1 MLINTFTLIDA
12 FNQFWTA
19 CEDGDRRALSCAGLT
34 YFYLCRVWNAT
45 GRSISFR
52 RQNTLICAELLIS
65 KPTLERHRNVLK
77 QYGLI
82 NFYSKGKGDP
92 NIIYTILDLNSQSEE
107 AKQAN
112 NITYKVTEKENNIT
126 TEEVKKANNITSGVT
141 SPVTSGDAYKQSKS
155 KEEELF
161 VEVLG
166 EVKKYYFL
174 KNLFETD
181 AGLQMNYKQ
190 KGLPPG
196 NFSDAILQ
204 WMIQNH
210 GSKYTDFD
218 KARKH
223 FLFWM
228 PNYQPVNEKS
238 NEPKPAP
245 GNRKTIAKPGKAD
258 LDYAAG
264 L

>member
-1 MLINTFTLIDA
+1 MPQNTFTLINA
-12 FNQFWTA
+12 FNQFWTV

-65 KPTLERHRNVLK
+65 KPTLERHRNTLK

-82 NFYSKGKGDP
+82 DFFSKGKGDP
-92 NIIYTILDLNSQSEE
+92 NIIYTILELNDQSEGE
-107 AKQAN
+107 EKDN
-112 NITYKVTEKENNIT
+112 NNT
-126 TEEVKKANNITSGVT
+126 TEVVKKSNNITSGVT

-166 EVKKYYFL
+166 EVKNFYFL
-174 KNLFETD
+174 KNLFEPD
-181 AGLQMNYKQ
+181 AGLQMNYTQ
-190 KGLPPG
+190 KGLPAG
-196 NFSDAILQ
+196 KFADAILQ

-210 GSKYTDFD
+210 GAKYSDVE

-228 PNYQPVNEKS
+228 PNYQFVNEAS
-238 NEPKPAP
+238 YEPKPSP
-245 GNRKTIAKPGKAD
+245 RNRKTITRPGKTD

>member
-52 RQNTLICAELLIS
+52 RQNTLICAELAIS

-82 NFYSKGKGDP
+82 DFFSKGKGDP
-92 NIIYTILDLNSQSEE
+92 NILYTILELR
-107 AKQAN
+107 KQPEVVK
-112 NITYKVTEKENNIT
+112 KVNNIT
-126 TEEVKKANNITSGVT
+126 T
-141 SPVTSGDAYKQSKS
+141 PVTTPVTTHDAYKQSKS

-166 EVKKYYFL
+166 EVKKYSFL

-181 AGLQMNYKQ
+181 AGLQMNYRQ

-196 NFSDAILQ
+196 NFSDSILQ

-210 GSKYTDFD
+210 GSKYTDFE

-238 NEPKPAP
+238 NEPKPAQ
-245 GNRKTIAKPGKAD
+245 GNRKTIARPGKTD